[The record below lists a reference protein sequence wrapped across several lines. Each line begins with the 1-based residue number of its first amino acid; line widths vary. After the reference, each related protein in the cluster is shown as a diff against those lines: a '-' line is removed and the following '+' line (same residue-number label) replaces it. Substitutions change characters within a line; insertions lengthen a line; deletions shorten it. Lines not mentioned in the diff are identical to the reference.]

1 MCFFP
6 QRVTITKSVSPLW
19 QHKFERGLNE
29 RLKAWIA
36 SPENAENIQK
46 QLSCCLPSHPLKS
59 PACLTTSPACLPTSS
74 LEATC
79 SSTMPSCFSVLS
91 LRYHNLLIALLGLS
105 HFSMKS
111 WFPSYNQI
119 QHNVYFIKMDLLSKS
134 KQRMAVNIHTPPDP
148 VIHVKENLFYDQF
161 DSSDIR
167 KCWASH
173 SPGDSWDGSDCHQR
187 TMNIEHCI
195 DCNQNSARKSR

>member
-1 MCFFP
+1 MFFFP

-19 QHKFERGLNE
+19 QHRFERGLDE

-59 PACLTTSPACLPTSS
+59 PACLTTSPARLPTSS

-148 VIHVKENLFYDQF
+148 VIHVKENLFLWPIWQF
-161 DSSDIR
+161 WYQEVLGLSF
-167 KCWASH
+167 
-173 SPGDSWDGSDCHQR
+173 SWRFLGWQR
-187 TMNIEHCI
+187 LPSEDDEHWI
-195 DCNQNSARKSR
+195 LHWL